1 MSISYANSLNEV
13 GAVAKSAQVASENV
27 PAAAAFSEEV
37 EPNEGVWER
46 DYTYEQYIYVDNEGN
61 EIPEYHDDKIS
72 TVDEEKNIVLGH
84 GQLSLEQEENSQYV
98 QFEMP
103 LKYDGFDLSKTA
115 ITIHYDTSAGKHYN
129 HPAVDVMY
137 NRELGLIRYSWLI
150 EGDATQVPGK
160 LILSIHADGVNS
172 KGKAYR
178 WKTKPY
184 DKIVVHEALCTDC
197 DGDIEIDDSWVQKIV
212 DKVGEQIAE
221 ANLDTFVTE
230 ARKAAEEAAESAINS
245 ANAATSA
252 VNEALEKGKY
262 TKEEDSIL
270 VFENPDGDTGYVDR
284 EELEQTLSGYYTE
297 EETNAYIEGKLGF
310 GEADKSKTVAQFVED
325 KGYLTEHQSL
335 ENYALKAEIPTN
347 VSAFTNDAGYL
358 TEHQSLENYPTKG
371 ELEQAIKGVDVT
383 EQLQDYA
390 LKSELPK
397 LDGYATEDFVAE
409 KLGEKLGKIVS
420 VTIETDEE
428 TGETTM
434 TETSVTVKEYVDTAV
449 ANIDISDRLGKIKD
463 EENNDITVETYVAQ
477 EIGKVDVSAQIDAKV
492 GEIDKDTVKEYVD
505 DKVSSVDVSEQ
516 LEDYATTEAVNDM
529 FDEKL
534 GEIVSVSEEV
544 DAETGETVEVKES
557 ITVKEYVDTAVQSVD
572 VKDQLIGLAKEE
584 YVEERLGDLGED
596 TTGEGDEAV
605 TLKKTVKKYVDDK
618 MTNYATVTAL
628 QNINQTVSGHTD
640 SIGTLSRD
648 FSSIKTEVDDV
659 KGIPHYTYEASFGD
673 FEDEDG
679 TTQKDT
685 FVLWQ
690 KNAEGELEV
699 ASRFPISGGG
709 GGGASTANK
718 LEIYYDKDQAGKNI
732 NSYVFTNDN
741 VAEEKS
747 FIKFEFAG
755 TDPMGDLVPSANAVW
770 ATKKK
775 GTTAWTT
782 VFVGAVN
789 EGENTFN
796 IGEYLSAGK
805 YDVRIAVSDDSGA
818 YIQKSWS
825 VQLVEFKIESEFND
839 KTSYVSGDVSIS
851 YTPYGSIA
859 KDIHIIVDG
868 SESIVSDASSG
879 NPVPYVVRGLG
890 HGSHLVE
897 MYMTAQFEGNSEPTE
912 SNHIFKDII
921 CLDASNTTPVIGTV
935 YQEFTARQY
944 DTTNIEYTVYDPLN
958 SENPVV
964 EIFVND
970 QIVSTLTLEKPTNI
984 YAFKSDSLESCVI
997 KIKCRDTEKILHATI
1012 IPLDIDASPVLTGL
1026 EFDFNPVGRSNEG
1039 DNRLWMDANNP
1050 AVTLSVSDNFDWING
1065 GYQRD
1070 ENKDQYFCVKAGT
1083 RATINYKLFENDP
1096 KATGKEFKVIFRSKN
1111 ARRRNTSFIQCLN
1124 DGIGLDMKIE
1134 GAFVQCSNGTLKSNY
1149 CEDAII
1155 EYEFNINKAEDM
1167 TIVMSYE
1174 DGTPSTP
1181 FKYDATTSFKQ
1192 QTAQPI
1198 TIGSDDCD
1206 IHIYRMKAYSKSLSD
1221 SEILK
1226 NFIADARNASEM
1238 INRHDR
1244 NQIFDEN
1251 NALITTTAA
1260 GGFSADALMKAAPDL
1275 RYVFL
1280 EAPKFTADKGED
1292 ITGSTVYFRYPAGKR
1307 PQDNWVCRNM
1317 VHHGQG
1323 TSSNEYGQAG
1333 RNMDLVMDGDDCEFE
1348 WINEAGETV
1357 TSSTITLSDN
1367 SVPTDYLNIKV
1378 NIASSENANN
1388 AGMAKRFNDYQ
1399 PFVRYAKLKNE
1410 KIKDTM
1416 EFYNCVVFIRE
1427 TNEDIISHREFN
1439 DTNWH
1444 FYAIGNIGDS
1454 KKTDDT
1460 RVNDKNDVK
1469 EHVVEIMDVDVDLAE
1484 FPTGIAGNEI
1494 CPETSWKEGNA
1505 AYEIL
1510 YSPYKLK
1517 DGKFKSFGNESY
1529 EFRYEKKGITEEERE
1544 ANIDA
1549 WRKFYK
1555 FVVTSSNEDFYQ
1567 NLKHYFV
1574 VDSALYFYLFT
1585 ERYTMVDNRAKNS
1598 FWHYGKAY
1606 YSHAE
1611 AEQYGLNITDP
1622 RVTKYI
1628 DDEEA
1633 AIDNGYRYDLTFGY
1647 DFDTCLGIDNTGNF
1661 VFPYGKED
1669 TDYYGESNNTPV
1681 FRANNSVF
1689 FCRLRDLFSSE
1700 MEAMFKDRETAEAWL
1715 SESLIKQWDDAQ
1727 AQFPEELWRLDY
1739 QRKYYRTYSGESID
1753 NSVTSG
1759 KQNEG
1764 FLTGKFFGRK
1774 KYARRAF
1781 EMDNEIYFASKYFG
1795 NKVMLN
1801 SGYIRGYLGDDIL
1814 NPTPNYSITITPYS
1828 DMYLIIRYGSTGDPL
1843 HSVYSIKDGVGEN
1856 LIGKPKRIKAGESYK
1871 FVNDAKKMDF
1881 VSFYG
1886 LSRIQEFNDLSRC
1899 YMNEGDFSDALH
1911 LQRLVIGSSEDG
1923 YNNTFLEKLV
1933 IDNTPLLEH
1942 LDLRNI
1948 SGFNGAL
1955 DLKDCNN
1962 LKELFAEGTKISSV
1976 NFSNGGL
1983 LETAHLP
1990 GTISTLSM
1998 KNLSYLKDWQ
2008 VAGYDN
2014 IRSLT
2019 VESCPAVNTYEIV
2032 RTALNNG
2039 TLRNLRLIDMNW
2051 PASYEIPDDAIFE
2064 DILADNNQD
2073 GKPDVGGLDSSSI
2086 ETDLASLTGKAYVSV
2101 IGEKDWDDY
2110 KTIWPGLEIEYGEDK
2125 PQFEVVF
2132 VNWEDEVVDTQY
2144 VIGGDPAEDPSK
2156 KPDVA
2161 IRLKKPSSKAE
2172 DYHFVGWS
2180 GSLDKI
2186 VESKRFKAIYES
2198 SPRTYTIQYV
2208 SNPTGKHEK
2217 VLQTIENVPYGTV
2230 ACYDEEKYGIPAYTN
2245 DETVGK
2251 FYLFS
2256 HWKESGLADGEK
2268 EKIEAVFDEFNF
2280 YDNVNYFYENKIEDL
2295 SYVELYALCQLVKQG
2310 LVTLEEKEDAS
2321 GVVVAR
2327 GAVAVGD
2334 PYTLKLGY
2342 DVDYEDVNS
2351 ELLIEHTTVFDG
2363 TASSSIRDTNIKLF
2377 DEDKDFVLA
2386 IDYEFSEGNQDGAV
2400 LMQCYDSHNS
2410 SGVKLGFTNENN
2422 VCCQWGAGTPE
2433 TLASQNEREMLVI
2446 RHCKGKSD
2454 LEIFKSS
2461 LNGDFVTTTPLYK
2474 AQGTKINDTL
2484 VFGFAKIGEQ
2494 VFDGYAKGKIHWC
2507 KIWWGDIGK
2516 EECRKLAQ
2524 WVHEPLNMEIGG
2536 LDRYFLDGGN
2546 GLSSI
2551 TLISNTLLSRKK
2563 IWNVDSDGNAT
2574 TAGGWAESYLNSY
2587 LNARVYNA
2595 LPIQL
2600 KQIVKE
2606 VSYPCL
2612 AGEKSEEVIT
2622 ATSKILIPA
2631 VVDMFESCSDVYK
2644 KELNTR
2650 STNKGMPG
2658 MANVSDRIFYY
2669 PDGTTGEYWLRTP
2682 CVTGTYKNR
2691 ANTVTDTGNMYSN
2704 GRTSYSAY
2712 GVSIII
2718 NL

>member
-1 MSISYANSLNEV
+1 MSINYANSLSEV
-13 GAVAKSAQVASENV
+13 GAVTGNAKVVSEAV
-27 PAAAAFSEEV
+27 PAAAAFSEET
-37 EPNEGVWER
+37 EINEGVWEI
-46 DYTYEQYIYVDNEGN
+46 DETYDQYGD
-61 EIPEYHDDKIS
+61 EYFDENPS
-72 TVDEEKNIVLGH
+72 TVDKEKNIVIGNNE
-84 GQLSLEQEENSQYV
+84 QLNLEQEENSQYI
-98 QFEMP
+98 QFTMP

-115 ITIHYDTSAGKHYN
+115 LTIHYDAPIPKETLEDGTIKEREHYS
-129 HPAVDVMY
+129 HPPVNVMY
-137 NRELGLIRYSWLI
+137 NRTTNQLRFGWLV
-150 EGDATQVPGK
+150 EGDATQAPGN
-160 LILSIHADGVNS
+160 LVLSIHAEGANS

-184 DKIVVHEALCTDC
+184 DKIVVNKALCLDC
-197 DGDIEIDDSWVQKIV
+197 DKEIEFDDSWVQNIV
-212 DKVGEQIAE
+212 DKVITQVAE
-221 ANLDTFVTE
+221 AKLE
-230 ARKAAEEAAESAINS
+230 AYVSEAEEH
-245 ANAATSA
+245 ATSA
-252 VNEALEKGKY
+252 ATFAENAASAAENAVAAALKEGNYTAKGDNVSVFVNDAKYATIDGVAQAIAAADITSKLGNYY
-262 TKEEDSIL
+262 TKEQTHS
-270 VFENPDGDTGYVDR
+270 YV
-284 EELEQTLSGYYTE
+284 
-297 EETNAYIEGKLGF
+297 EG
-310 GEADKSKTVAQFVED
+310 
-325 KGYLTEHQSL
+325 KGYLVDTDLTNSLINYTKTEDLQK
-335 ENYALKAEIPTN
+335 EYALKTEIP
-347 VSAFTNDAGYL
+347 S
-358 TEHQSLENYPTKG
+358 
-371 ELEQAIKGVDVT
+371 
-383 EQLQDYA
+383 
-390 LKSELPK
+390 
-397 LDGYATEDFVAE
+397 LDGYATEKFVTE
-409 KLGEKLGKIVS
+409 KLGEIVS
-420 VTIETDEE
+420 VSETTDEE
-428 TGETTM
+428 TGETT
-434 TETSVTVKEYVDTAV
+434 TTKTPVTVKEYVDTAV
-449 ANIDISDRLGKIKD
+449 ANIDISGRLGDIKD
-463 EENNDITVETYVAQ
+463 EGNNDITVEAYVAQ
-477 EIGKVDVSAQIDAKV
+477 EIGKVDVSAQINEKV
-492 GEIDKDTVKEYVD
+492 GEIGEDTVKTYVD
-505 DKVSSVDVSEQ
+505 NKVGSVNVSEQ
-516 LEDYATTEAVNDM
+516 LKPYATTEAVKAM
-529 FDEKL
+529 FNEKL
-534 GEIVSVSEEV
+534 GEIVSVSEKTDE
-544 DAETGETVEVKES
+544 ETGETVEVKET
-557 ITVKEYVDTAVQSVD
+557 ITVKEYVDTAVENVN
-572 VKDQLIGLAKEE
+572 VKEQLVGLASEE
-584 YVEERLGDLGED
+584 YVEGRLGELGEI

-605 TLKKTVKKYVDDK
+605 TSKKTVKQYVDDK

-628 QNINQTVSGHTD
+628 QNINQTVSEHTE
-640 SIGTLSRD
+640 SIGNLSRE
-648 FSSIKTEVDDV
+648 FSSIKTEVDGV
-659 KGIPHYTYEASFGD
+659 KDIPHYTYEASFGD
-673 FEDEDG
+673 FEAEDG

-690 KNAEGELEV
+690 KNAAGELEV

-755 TDPMGDLVPSANAVW
+755 TDPMGDPVPSANAVW
-770 ATKKK
+770 AIKKK

-782 VFVGAVN
+782 VFVGDVN

-796 IGEYLSAGK
+796 IGEFLSAGK

-839 KTSYVSGDVSIS
+839 RTSYVAGDVSIS
-851 YTPYGSIA
+851 YIPHGSIA

-868 SESIVSDASSG
+868 SESIVPDSSSG
-879 NPVPYVVRGLG
+879 GSVPYVVRGLG

-997 KIKCRDTEKILHATI
+997 KIKCRDTEKILNATI

-1039 DNRLWMDANNP
+1039 DNRLWTDANNP

-1111 ARRRNTSFIQCLN
+1111 VRRRNTSFIQCLN

-1251 NALITTTAA
+1251 NALITTTAS
-1260 GGFSADALMKAAPDL
+1260 GGFSVDALMKAAPDL
-1275 RYVFL
+1275 RYIFL

-1292 ITGSTVYFRYPAGKR
+1292 IAGSTVYFRYPAGKR

-1323 TSSNEYGQAG
+1323 TSSNEYGDAG

-1388 AGMAKRFNDYQ
+1388 AGMAKRFNEYQ
-1399 PFVRYAKLKNE
+1399 PFVRYAKLKND
-1410 KIKDTM
+1410 KVKDTM

-1427 TNEDIISHREFN
+1427 TDEDITSHREFN
-1439 DTNWH
+1439 DTKWH
-1444 FYAIGNIGDS
+1444 FYAIGNVGDS

-1469 EHVVEIMDVDVDLAE
+1469 EHVVEIMDADVALAE
-1484 FPTGIAGNEI
+1484 FPTGLSGNEI
-1494 CPETSWKEGNA
+1494 CPETNWKAGNEA
-1505 AYEIL
+1505 FDVL
-1510 YSPYKLK
+1510 YSEYKLK
-1517 DGKFKSFGNESY
+1517 EDKIKSFGNGSY
-1529 EFRYEKKGITEEERE
+1529 EFRYEKKGITKEEQE
-1544 ANIDA
+1544 ANVNA

-1555 FVVTSSNEDFYQ
+1555 FVVTSSDEDFHQ

-1606 YSHAE
+1606 YSHVE
-1611 AEQYGLNITDP
+1611 AEQYGLDITDP
-1622 RVTKYI
+1622 RVAKYI

-1669 TDYYGESNNTPV
+1669 TDYYGDEEGNSTPV
-1681 FRANNSVF
+1681 FRVYNSVF
-1689 FCRLRDLFSSE
+1689 FCRLRDLFASE
-1700 MEAMFKDRETAEAWL
+1700 LETMFKDRESAEAWL

-1739 QRKYYRTYSGESID
+1739 QRKYYRTYSGKSID
-1753 NSVTSG
+1753 NSKPKSDE
-1759 KQNEG
+1759 K

-1781 EMDNEIYFASKYFG
+1781 ESDNEIYFASKYFG
-1795 NKVMLN
+1795 NKVMLD
-1801 SGYIRGYLGDDIL
+1801 SGYIRGYLGNDNL

-1828 DMYLIIRYGSTGDPL
+1828 DMYLCIKYGSAGSDPL
-1843 HSVYSIKDGVGEN
+1843 HSTYGIDDGVDID

-1871 FVNDAKKMDF
+1871 FVNNAKQMDF
-1881 VSFYG
+1881 VYFYG
-1886 LSRIQEFNDLSRC
+1886 LSRIQEINDLSRC
-1899 YMNEGDFSDALH
+1899 YINEGGFNKGAR
-1911 LQRLVIGSSEDG
+1911 LQKLIIGSAEDG
-1923 YNNTFLEKLV
+1923 YNNTFLKKLD
-1933 IDNTPLLEH
+1933 ISSNPLLEH
-1942 LDLRNI
+1942 LDMRNV
-1948 SGFNGAL
+1948 SGFDGAL
-1955 DLKDCNN
+1955 NLEGCNN
-1962 LKELFAEGTKISSV
+1962 LKELFAEGTKISSIS
-1976 NFSNGGL
+1976 FSNGGL

-1990 GTISTLSM
+1990 ETISSLSM
-1998 KNLSYLKDWQ
+1998 KNLSYLKDLQ
-2008 VAGYDN
+2008 IAGYDN

-2073 GKPDVGGLDSSSI
+2073 GKPDVGGLDSSGI

-2101 IGEKDWDDY
+2101 IGTKDWDDY
-2110 KTIWPGLEIEYGEDK
+2110 KQIWPSLEIEYGEDK

-2144 VIGGDPAEDPSK
+2144 VIGGASAEDPSK
-2156 KPDVA
+2156 KSDVA
-2161 IRLKKPSSKAE
+2161 MLLEKPSSKAE
-2172 DYHFVGWS
+2172 DYHFVGWN
-2180 GSLDKI
+2180 GSLANI
-2186 VESKRFKAIYES
+2186 VEPKRFKAVYES

-2208 SNPTGKHEK
+2208 SNPTGNHEK
-2217 VLQTIENVPYGTV
+2217 VLQVIEKVPYGTV
-2230 ACYDEEKYGIPAYTN
+2230 ACYDEETYGIPAYTN

-2256 HWKESGLADGEK
+2256 HWKDSGLADGEK

-2310 LVTLEEKEDAS
+2310 LVTLEEKEDTS
-2321 GVVVAR
+2321 GTVVER

-2386 IDYEFSEGNQDGAV
+2386 IDYEFSQGNQDGAV
-2400 LMQCYDSHNS
+2400 LMQCYNSHNS

-2433 TLASQNEREMLVI
+2433 TLASQSEREVLVI
-2446 RHCKGKSD
+2446 RHCKGKTD

-2461 LNGDFVTTTPLYK
+2461 LNGDFVTTKSLSK
-2474 AQGTKINDTL
+2474 AQDTKIDDTL

-2507 KIWWGDIGK
+2507 KIWWGDIGE

-2551 TLISNTLLSRKK
+2551 TLISNTLLSKK
-2563 IWNVDSDGNAT
+2563 KVWNEADSDGNAT

-2587 LNARVYNA
+2587 LNTRVYNA
-2595 LPIQL
+2595 LPTQL

-2622 ATSKILIPA
+2622 TTSKILIPA
-2631 VVDMFESCSDVYK
+2631 VVDMFENCSDVYK

-2650 STNKGMPG
+2650 STNKGMTG
-2658 MANVSDRIFYY
+2658 MANASDRIFYY

-2682 CVTGTYKNR
+2682 FVTGTYKNR
-2691 ANTVTDTGNMYSN
+2691 VNTVTDTGNMYTS
-2704 GRTSYSAY
+2704 GRASYNAY